1 MEMNKFFFQMI
12 NGLAYGM
19 NYALIASGVTLM
31 WGIMDFINI
40 AHGELYMLG
49 AYMAWLST
57 IYVFNNFWFA
67 LLIGVIAVTVMG
79 VGIRYAVL
87 PVLGKNPLYS
97 LLATYGLGLALQQ
110 TILAIFG
117 PFSKDLMR
125 PIEYKL
131 FLFGFEYPAY
141 RIFIIVISAA
151 VIGGSWLFM
160 KKSKY
165 GIWIRA
171 VAQDKEMAS
180 CMGLPIPFIYTLI
193 FGLGAAM
200 AALGGIIAAPLFS
213 IHPYMGG
220 EIILTAFIIVMI
232 GGLGNF
238 LGSIIAAILIGEAIA
253 MGSLWLAP
261 TQAYVAALG
270 VLLLVLIFRPEGL
283 AKGLR

>member
-1 MEMNKFFFQMI
+1 MNKFFFQII

-19 NYALIASGVTLM
+19 IYALIASGVTLM

-57 IYVFNNFWFA
+57 IYVLNNFWLA
-67 LLIGVIAVTVMG
+67 LLVGVIGVTVVG

-117 PFSKDLMR
+117 PFSKDLKT

-131 FLFGFEYPAY
+131 FFFGFEYSAY
-141 RIFIIVISAA
+141 RVLIIVISLA

-160 KKSKY
+160 QKSKY

-180 CMGLPIPFIYTLI
+180 CMGLPIPFIHTLI

-200 AALGGIIAAPLFS
+200 AALGGIIAAPIFS
-213 IHPYMGG
+213 IYPSMGG

-232 GGLGNF
+232 GGLGNY

-253 MGSLWLAP
+253 MGSIWLAP
-261 TQAYVAALG
+261 THAYVSALG

>member
-1 MEMNKFFFQMI
+1 MI

-200 AALGGIIAAPLFS
+200 AALGGIIAAPIFS

-232 GGLGNF
+232 GGLGNY

>member
-1 MEMNKFFFQMI
+1 
-12 NGLAYGM
+12 
-19 NYALIASGVTLM
+19 
-31 WGIMDFINI
+31 
-40 AHGELYMLG
+40 
-49 AYMAWLST
+49 
-57 IYVFNNFWFA
+57 
-67 LLIGVIAVTVMG
+67 

-97 LLATYGLGLALQQ
+97 LLATYGLGLTLQQ

-200 AALGGIIAAPLFS
+200 AALGGIIAAPIFS

-232 GGLGNF
+232 GGLGNY

-253 MGSLWLAP
+253 MGSIWLAP

>member
-1 MEMNKFFFQMI
+1 MDKFFIQTI

-19 NYALIASGVTLM
+19 IYALIASGVTLM
-31 WGIMDFINI
+31 WGIMDFINM

-49 AYMAWLST
+49 AYVAWLCT
-57 IYVFNNFWFA
+57 LHVFNNFWVA
-67 LLIGVIAVTVMG
+67 LLVGVAAITLMG
-79 VGIRYAVL
+79 AGIRYAVL

-110 TILAIFG
+110 SILAIFG
-117 PFSKDLMR
+117 PFSKDLKT
-125 PIEYKL
+125 PIHYKL
-131 FLFGFEYPAY
+131 FFFGFEYSAY
-141 RIFIIVISAA
+141 RILIIVISLA

-193 FGLGAAM
+193 FCLGAAM
-200 AALGGIIAAPLFS
+200 AALGGIIAAPLFGV
-213 IHPYMGG
+213 HPTMGT
-220 EIILTAFIIVMI
+220 EVILTAFIIVMI

-253 MGSLWLAP
+253 MGSLLLAP
-261 TQAYVAALG
+261 TQAYVLALLI
-270 VLLLVLIFRPEGL
+270 LLLVLLIRPEGL
-283 AKGLR
+283 ARGLR

>member
-1 MEMNKFFFQMI
+1 MNKFFFQII

-19 NYALIASGVTLM
+19 IYALIASGVTLM
-31 WGIMDFINI
+31 WGIMDFINM

-57 IYVFNNFWFA
+57 IYVLNNFWLA
-67 LLIGVIAVTVMG
+67 LLVGVIAVTVMG

-110 TILAIFG
+110 SILAIFG
-117 PFSKDLMR
+117 PFSKDLKT

-131 FLFGFEYPAY
+131 FFFGFEYSVY
-141 RIFIIVISAA
+141 RILIIVISLA

-160 KKSKY
+160 QKSKY

-180 CMGLPIPFIYTLI
+180 CMGLPIPFIHTLI

-213 IHPYMGG
+213 IYPSMGG
-220 EIILTAFIIVMI
+220 EIILMAFIIVMI
-232 GGLGNF
+232 GGLGNY

-253 MGSLWLAP
+253 MGSIWLAP
-261 TQAYVAALG
+261 TQAYVSALG

>member
-1 MEMNKFFFQMI
+1 MRTFFIQII

-19 NYALIASGVTLM
+19 ICALIASGVTLM
-31 WGIMDFINI
+31 WGIMDFINM

-57 IYVFNNFWFA
+57 LYFLDNFWLA
-67 LLIGVIAVTVMG
+67 LLVGVIAITVMG
-79 VGIRYAVL
+79 VGIRYAVS

-117 PFSKDLMR
+117 PFIKDLKA

-131 FLFGFEYPAY
+131 FFFGFEYSAY
-141 RIFIIVISAA
+141 RIFIIVISLA
-151 VIGGSWLFM
+151 VIVGIWLFM
-160 KKSKY
+160 QKSKY

-200 AALGGIIAAPLFS
+200 AALGGIIAAPLFGIYPS
-213 IHPYMGG
+213 MGG

-232 GGLGNF
+232 GGLGNY
-238 LGSIIAAILIGEAIA
+238 LGSIIAAILIGQAIA
-253 MGSLWLAP
+253 MGSIWLAP
-261 TQAYVAALG
+261 TQAYVAALA
-270 VLLLVLIFRPEGL
+270 VLLVVLIFRPEGL

>member
-1 MEMNKFFFQMI
+1 MEMNKFFFQII

-57 IYVFNNFWFA
+57 IYVYNNFWLA

-131 FLFGFEYPAY
+131 FLFGFEYSAY

-160 KKSKY
+160 RKSKY

-238 LGSIIAAILIGEAIA
+238 LGSIIAAILIGEAIS
-253 MGSLWLAP
+253 MGSIWLAP

>member
-1 MEMNKFFFQMI
+1 MDKLFIQII

-19 NYALIASGVTLM
+19 IYALIASGVTLM
-31 WGIMDFINI
+31 WGIMDFINM

-57 IYVFNNFWFA
+57 IHVLNNFWLA
-67 LLIGVIAVTVMG
+67 LLMGVIAVTVMG

-117 PFSKDLMR
+117 PFAKDLKA

-131 FLFGFEYPAY
+131 FLFGSEYSAY
-141 RIFIIVISAA
+141 RIFIILISLA

-160 KKSKY
+160 QKSKY

-180 CMGLPIPFIYTLI
+180 CMGLPIPFIHTLI

-213 IHPYMGG
+213 IYPSMGG
-220 EIILTAFIIVMI
+220 EVVLTAFIIVMI
-232 GGLGNF
+232 GGLGNY

-253 MGSLWLAP
+253 MGSIWLAP
-261 TQAYVAALG
+261 TQAYVSALG

>member
-1 MEMNKFFFQMI
+1 MNKFFFQMI

-57 IYVFNNFWFA
+57 IYVFNNFWLA

-200 AALGGIIAAPLFS
+200 AALGGIIAAPIFS

-232 GGLGNF
+232 GGLGNY

-253 MGSLWLAP
+253 MGSIWLAP

>member
-1 MEMNKFFFQMI
+1 MNKFFFQMI

-57 IYVFNNFWFA
+57 IYVYNNFWLA

-131 FLFGFEYPAY
+131 FFFGFEYSAY

-160 KKSKY
+160 QKSKY

>member
-1 MEMNKFFFQMI
+1 MI

-57 IYVFNNFWFA
+57 IYVYNNFWLA

-131 FLFGFEYPAY
+131 FLFGFEYSAY

-200 AALGGIIAAPLFS
+200 AALGGIIAAPIFS